1 MKKILKWISIL
12 LFALLLTNLPPFFS
26 HSTIYDISDNLRIV
40 KIPPLEQRI
49 LSQMSLEQKI
59 GQLFVFGFNGTS
71 INKNITQLIQ
81 NQYIGGVLLLEPN
94 IENNNQLSNLL
105 SDIQNISY
113 IPLLVC
119 IDQEGGIVA
128 RLSGDKILTKAQKDM
143 KNEQEAYTISNQR
156 GEILSSLGINTNLA
170 PVVEYITSSKSF
182 MYQRV
187 FRGTKEEV
195 ALKSKA
201 AIQGYIDSGI
211 VSVAKHYPGHSN
223 SSPDSHYSL
232 PKVNITTQQWD
243 EYIFPFKY
251 LVEEKIPDVI
261 MVGHILYPNI
271 DSKPSTISS
280 EIIQK
285 RLRQDLGYSGV
296 IITDD
301 MEMDSIEKVGEY
313 NQIAKEALLAG
324 VDILLYSGIPNVQRD
339 VYQYIFEST
348 SNGEIAESII
358 NEKVLR
364 ILSLKIKYG
373 LIDSSILQPQEEEEV
388 LSEWQRALL

>member
-388 LSEWQRALL
+388 LSE